1 MTSPLAKLREEL
13 TKQELDAILISSFSN
28 IVYLTNYSG
37 FSREER
43 EAYLFI
49 TNTKQ
54 YILTD
59 GRYTQAVKMLVPDF
73 KLIEISP
80 RLSFE
85 KAIEQLIKTHR
96 IKRMGFEGS
105 NLTFLEHKKLLKDFD
120 DSNHRSLNSLRS
132 IKTPE
137 EISRIEKACNL
148 GDKAF
153 KYILG
158 KIKSGI
164 TEKQLAFKLE
174 FFIKKFGADISFP
187 PIVAFGKNSAIPHHL
202 PTHNSKLLTP
212 NSIVLLDFGVKLNN
226 YCSDMTRTVFF
237 GKPTNEQKKIY
248 NTVLESQKLAIKF
261 LTSDGGPERSRRNS
275 SEVDRIARDY
285 IISKG
290 YKTIPHSLGHGI
302 GIEAHESPRLSPKS
316 KDILKEG
323 MVFTIEPGIY
333 LPNFGG
339 VRIEDIVVLEK
350 SGPRLLTKSTKE
362 IIEIW

>member
-120 DSNHRSLNSLRS
+120 DSNHRS
-132 IKTPE
+132 
-137 EISRIEKACNL
+137 
-148 GDKAF
+148 D
-153 KYILG
+153 
-158 KIKSGI
+158 
-164 TEKQLAFKLE
+164 LAIFY
-174 FFIKKFGADISFP
+174 
-187 PIVAFGKNSAIPHHL
+187 V
-202 PTHNSKLLTP
+202 P
-212 NSIVLLDFGVKLNN
+212 NS
-226 YCSDMTRTVFF
+226 
-237 GKPTNEQKKIY
+237 
-248 NTVLESQKLAIKF
+248 
-261 LTSDGGPERSRRNS
+261 
-275 SEVDRIARDY
+275 
-285 IISKG
+285 
-290 YKTIPHSLGHGI
+290 
-302 GIEAHESPRLSPKS
+302 
-316 KDILKEG
+316 
-323 MVFTIEPGIY
+323 
-333 LPNFGG
+333 
-339 VRIEDIVVLEK
+339 
-350 SGPRLLTKSTKE
+350 
-362 IIEIW
+362 